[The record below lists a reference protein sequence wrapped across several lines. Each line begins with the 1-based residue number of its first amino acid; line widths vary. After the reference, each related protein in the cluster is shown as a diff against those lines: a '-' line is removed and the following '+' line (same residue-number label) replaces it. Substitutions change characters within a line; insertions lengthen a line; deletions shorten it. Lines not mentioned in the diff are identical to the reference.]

1 LRPGDLARTMLR
13 VILHAGPPPRR
24 LLAALAALALSAGGA
39 PRLRAQAAG
48 RRGDAASMADLT
60 GRWRGRHS
68 ALDLEVRDGVLWMTP
83 LAGGTVGPLG
93 ARRDTLVSRMSPE
106 GSERL
111 LRRPGFLVYRDDT
124 LRPIPDREPPPP
136 PAADVGLIGA
146 YGRAGGEIHV
156 LERDGTL
163 YALTDS
169 FALAPLRRV
178 APGVYR
184 FAGAGPHAGAPLSF
198 ALDAAGRATSIVI
211 GSVALPRRPIGPE
224 GGAPFRI
231 TPLRP
236 VEELRRAALAMRPP
250 PAGPGARRPDLVD
263 LAALDSAIRLDIRY
277 ATSDDFLGT
286 PMYSSARAFL
296 QRPAAQALLRAL
308 RRLERRG
315 YGVLIYDAYRPWYV
329 TRMFWDATPD
339 SLKAFVA
346 DPRTGSNHNRGCAV
360 DLTLY
365 DLGTGRPVDMG
376 GGYDEFSPRSH
387 AFYPALTDAQRWHRA
402 LLRRAM
408 EAQGFR
414 VYDAEWW
421 HFDYRDWARYPVLNL
436 TFEQLAPRHD
446 H

>member
-1 LRPGDLARTMLR
+1 MRR
-13 VILHAGPPPRR
+13 VNHAGRVSRR
-24 LLAALAALALSAGGA
+24 LAAAFAALAFGAGAA
-39 PRLRAQAAG
+39 PRLGAQARQG
-48 RRGDAASMADLT
+48 PGLHRAAATELA
-60 GRWRGRHS
+60 GRWRGRRW
-68 ALDLEVRDGVLWMTP
+68 ALDLDVRAGILWMTP
-83 LAGGTVGPLG
+83 LAGGAIGPLR
-93 ARRDTLVSRMSPE
+93 ARGDTLVAAGASGPSTRI
-106 GSERL
+106 
-111 LRRPGFLVYRDDT
+111 LRRRGILVYRGDT
-124 LRPIPDREPPPP
+124 LRRAPDSEPPPP

-146 YGRAGGEIHV
+146 YGPAGGGLYI

-163 YALTDS
+163 YAQTGSLV
-169 FALAPLRRV
+169 LAPLRPV
-178 APGVYR
+178 AAGVYR
-184 FAGAGPHAGAPLSF
+184 SPGPGLDAGAPLRF
-198 ALDAAGRATSIVI
+198 TIDATGRATS
-211 GSVALPRRPIGPE
+211 VAVGGVVYRHRTVGPA
-224 GGAPFRI
+224 GGGPFRI
-231 TPLRP
+231 TPQHP
-236 VEELRRAALAMRPP
+236 VAELRRTALAMRPP
-250 PAGPGARRPDLVD
+250 PVKPGLRRADLVD

-277 ATSDDFLGT
+277 ATTDDFLGT

-365 DLGTGRPVDMG
+365 ELGTGRPVDMG

-387 AFYPALTDAQRWHRA
+387 ADYPALSDAQRWRRV

-408 EAQGFR
+408 EAEGFR

-436 TFEQLAPRHD
+436 TFEQLASRHD